1 MEGLFLNH
9 KRHKRTQYTSFVLF
23 CALLCSFAVQN
34 RWAAAQ
40 ITANIFVTVE
50 PFTFT

>member
-1 MEGLFLNH
+1 MEGLFFEPQ
-9 KRHKRTQYTSFVLF
+9 KAQKDTIYIF

-40 ITANIFVTVE
+40 ITTNIFVTVE